1 MSDDDKIAEIKAR
14 HKAGPLG
21 QMPREDRMSNF
32 LRWQWLL
39 GEVDRRGAEIEK
51 QRAEIERFRE
61 ALTDIANQETT
72 GPYKWQLVVA
82 RLCEIAREALE
93 GRP

>member
-1 MSDDDKIAEIKAR
+1 MSDDKIAEIRAR
-14 HKAGPLG
+14 HAATEVYQQSLTDRV
-21 QMPREDRMSNF
+21 QMHDDRAF
-32 LRWQWLL
+32 LLA
-39 GEVDRRGAEIEK
+39 EV
-51 QRAEIERFRE
+51 ERFRE

-93 GRP
+93 GKQ